1 MAIYNT
7 WSIQYPQHHKIFEI
21 EKTGS
26 VQMVLM
32 NYSSRSRRDRSGW
45 DDDCCDDDWDDDD
58 DGPSILRVDNCS
70 EVDVA
75 GKFYKQNGNYYD
87 DCCDLENA
95 EAPECQTCLSNTVC
109 IIFLSVFGA
118 VFLCCFFTKL
128 FRMCRN

>member
-1 MAIYNT
+1 
-7 WSIQYPQHHKIFEI
+7 
-21 EKTGS
+21 
-26 VQMVLM
+26 MVLM
-32 NYSSRSRRDRSGW
+32 NYSSRSRRDRSGSSPAFN
-45 DDDCCDDDWDDDD
+45 DWDDD

-118 VFLCCFFTKL
+118 VFVLLCCFFTKL